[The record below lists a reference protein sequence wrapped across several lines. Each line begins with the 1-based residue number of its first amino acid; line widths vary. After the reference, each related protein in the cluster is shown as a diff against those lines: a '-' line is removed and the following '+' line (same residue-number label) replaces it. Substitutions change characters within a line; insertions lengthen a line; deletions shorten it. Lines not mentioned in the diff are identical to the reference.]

1 MSNYFEGIPIYN
13 VFVMILII
21 SANWMAALY
30 PCRFKTLLSNNM
42 YMRHLFGFFTMMF
55 FVVLSNSKGIANIQS
70 IFSISIVLY
79 TFFIM
84 MLRTP
89 LMVFLSL
96 LALLLISYILNM
108 KKNEINDDI
117 SIDEEDKLLKIKNI
131 EIINTAT
138 TASSC
143 ILLIFGFIVY
153 LGQKKIE
160 YKSKFDYITFLLG
173 KSECINSSPRTSYIS
188 GVMHSFD

>member
-1 MSNYFEGIPIYN
+1 
-13 VFVMILII
+13 
-21 SANWMAALY
+21 
-30 PCRFKTLLSNNM
+30 
-42 YMRHLFGFFTMMF
+42 
-55 FVVLSNSKGIANIQS
+55 
-70 IFSISIVLY
+70 
-79 TFFIM
+79 
-84 MLRTP
+84 
-89 LMVFLSL
+89 
-96 LALLLISYILNM
+96 M